1 MASTA
6 ALYAKLAW
14 WEFRG
19 NPRSLLLPLLTL
31 AAGIACM
38 MTASSISGRLA
49 ARGAAGAHQWIAADL
64 LVLRYD
70 SEALDR
76 IRAHGLKATR
86 VCEWNTRAEDLT
98 GAQSRLAAV
107 KSVDPNEYPYHG
119 SLPLEDGADGRAA
132 LKQGSILISRQFAEA
147 FRLKPGQQ
155 IRLGSRPFRIGG
167 ILRQEPDRWA
177 GPNVAGLRAMIP
189 QSSDDEQSSAL
200 LERILVQRPPTMTV
214 SELRQTLEQLNPE
227 ALITDALGSTAR
239 MNETLEWVAVCLE
252 ILRWL
257 GMGFTIL
264 AMIAVAQMQLLEH
277 RATLRILRCLGARPA
292 TIERAFLVSMAMIAT
307 PGILIGLALAPSL
320 THLLLAWIEGFIGP
334 LPAGPTLPWPMALFA
349 WGLVM
354 ASAWL
359 AVRQPRTRPPQRVW
373 GPKFLADTRLR
384 FTLSAALA
392 CGVALISIAYF
403 VDDSLALQ
411 LVRNSPFGDPN
422 LLLLKATTNDRP
434 GLEKLLADP
443 SYGVKR
449 WRIIPFV
456 RLASRNGKP
465 GLWLVTCAT
474 GLGNQVRVDRRLLRQ
489 MQLKP
494 GDTLRLGLGNGELA
508 GPIQEETQLS
518 PLSRFWEG
526 VVVDCSR
533 FPYADA
539 FWNGGAWIDPA
550 RIPALEAQLAPGVI
564 PVRMNEVEEIVAESG
579 RNAVVLLDVSA
590 MGSLLITFL
599 LTSLL
604 VKMAADR
611 RQREIAVL
619 RALGATSATI
629 IRRLAKEFAR
639 DALLAAMAG
648 VALGTLV
655 TYCVMRYLT
664 GDWPAPPSLAAC
676 LAITVGAA
684 ALSTGLAVLSCRPYW
699 RCRPMDILRRVTG
712 ADLC

>member
-1 MASTA
+1 MPTLKPLELGCIFWAQNDKPALDQIRALKALGLRCAQMGCSGEFQIEGKA
-6 ALYAKLAW
+6 AEWKAAAEAEDFALLAIVAAYDGEDYADIPTVERTVGFIPPATRQVR
-14 WEFRG
+14 EAR
-19 NPRSLLLPLLTL
+19 TL
-31 AAGIACM
+31 ALSDFGK
-38 MTASSISGRLA
+38 
-49 ARGAAGAHQWIAADL
+49 
-64 LVLRYD
+64 
-70 SEALDR
+70 ALDVEIFACHVGFVPHDKNDANYIAVREMVRR
-76 IRAHGLKATR
+76 IADHCAGNSQYFHL
-86 VCEWNTRAEDLT
+86 ET
-98 GAQSRLAAV
+98 G
-107 KSVDPNEYPYHG
+107 
-119 SLPLEDGADGRAA
+119 
-132 LKQGSILISRQFAEA
+132 
-147 FRLKPGQQ
+147 
-155 IRLGSRPFRIGG
+155 
-167 ILRQEPDRWA
+167 QEPA
-177 GPNVAGLRAMIP
+177 EV
-189 QSSDDEQSSAL
+189 L
-200 LERILVQRPPTMTV
+200 LE
-214 SELRQTLEQLNPE
+214 
-227 ALITDALGSTAR
+227 
-239 MNETLEWVAVCLE
+239 
-252 ILRWL
+252 
-257 GMGFTIL
+257 
-264 AMIAVAQMQLLEH
+264 
-277 RATLRILRCLGARPA
+277 
-292 TIERAFLVSMAMIAT
+292 
-307 PGILIGLALAPSL
+307 
-320 THLLLAWIEGFIGP
+320 
-334 LPAGPTLPWPMALFA
+334 
-349 WGLVM
+349 
-354 ASAWL
+354 
-359 AVRQPRTRPPQRVW
+359 
-373 GPKFLADTRLR
+373 FLADTRLR

-434 GLEKLLADP
+434 GLEQLLADP

-508 GPIQEETQLS
+508 GPIQEATQLS

-526 VVVDCSR
+526 VVVDCAR

-590 MGSLLITFL
+590 LGSLLITFL

-639 DALLAAMAG
+639 DAFLAAMAG

-655 TYCVMRYLT
+655 TFCVMRYLT

-699 RCRPMDILRRVTG
+699 RCRPMDILRRVSG